1 MKNLK
6 LMSLT
11 VAIFLFA
18 AAAFSQTAKPKSKI
32 GISGGLLGALNYTK
46 FRMKD
51 APTVDYKNDFGYAAG
66 AYLNFPLT
74 STISF
79 EPQAQ
84 FSFLGYSVNSN
95 NSGVSQFDGTLQYQ
109 SYPLLFKFQ
118 TGKNFALLAGP
129 QIDFANKISSQTSNY
144 FKRMFVDQSTA
155 VTVGFE
161 LFPRSVV
168 QIYARYIYGLSD
180 MKYGANPNV
189 ASKGFK
195 YYNDGIQAG
204 LKIRLFGGAKKP
216 EPVVVP
222 PAPIDTDGDGIVDS
236 LDKCPTVPGLA
247 KYQGCPIPDTDKDG
261 INDEEDK
268 CPTVPGV
275 AKYHGCPIPDTDG
288 DGINDEEDK
297 CPTVPGLAR
306 YHGCPIPDTDGD
318 GINDEVDKCPT
329 VPGVAAYQG
338 CPDMTPVLNEAAK
351 SFYFVINTD
360 KLLDAKI
367 EKAKFDP
374 VIDLLT
380 KYPKLHLDIQGNTDI
395 TGNDKI
401 NIPLS
406 QKRADAVKRAFTGKG
421 FAADRFTTQANG
433 SSKPQADN
441 KTKAGRKLNRNVTL
455 VPSFV
460 D

>member
-195 YYNDGIQAG
+195 YFNDGIQAG

-247 KYQGCPIPDTDKDG
+247 KYQGCPIPDTDK
-261 INDEEDK
+261 
-268 CPTVPGV
+268 
-275 AKYHGCPIPDTDG
+275 

-380 KYPKLHLDIQGNTDI
+380 KYPKLHLDIQGDTDI

>member
-11 VAIFLFA
+11 VAILLFA
-18 AAAFSQTAKPKSKI
+18 TAAFSQTAKAKSKN
-32 GISGGLLGALNYTK
+32 GISGGLLGALNYSK

-51 APTVDYKNDFGYAAG
+51 AAAIDYKNDFGYAAG
-66 AYLNFPLT
+66 AYLNIPLT

-84 FSFLGYSVNSN
+84 FSWLGYTLNAGPTN
-95 NSGVSQFDGTLQYQ
+95 PTQFDGTLQYQ

-118 TGKNFALLAGP
+118 TGKNFALLVGP
-129 QIDFANKISSQTSNY
+129 QIDFTNKISSQTTSY
-144 FKRMFVDQSTA
+144 SKRMFVDQSTA
-155 VTVGFE
+155 VTAGFE
-161 LFPRSVV
+161 LFPHSAV

-180 MKYGANPNV
+180 MKFGNNPNV
-189 ASKGFK
+189 NLVGWK
-195 YYNDGIQAG
+195 YYNNGIQAG

-268 CPTVPGV
+268 CPTVPGL

>member
-195 YYNDGIQAG
+195 YFNDGIQAG

-247 KYQGCPIPDTDKDG
+247 KYQGCPIPDTDK
-261 INDEEDK
+261 
-268 CPTVPGV
+268 
-275 AKYHGCPIPDTDG
+275 

>member
-195 YYNDGIQAG
+195 YFNDGIQAG

-268 CPTVPGV
+268 CPTVPGL
-275 AKYHGCPIPDTDG
+275 AK
-288 DGINDEEDK
+288 
-297 CPTVPGLAR
+297 